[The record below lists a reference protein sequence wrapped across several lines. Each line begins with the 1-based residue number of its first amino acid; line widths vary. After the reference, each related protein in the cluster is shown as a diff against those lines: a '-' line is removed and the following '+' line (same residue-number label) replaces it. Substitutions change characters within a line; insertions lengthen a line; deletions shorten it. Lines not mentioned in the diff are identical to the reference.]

1 MIVVSSTAV
10 HVLLVAR
17 DSSKLDMA
25 MACAAHDRHQVGAPG
40 GNHQGPGVTKKNI
53 HQMVSA
59 KDLHVL
65 SLIASA
71 SLSGL
76 HNHACCHKIEHSYLT
91 SSALQAAQMHCTSPF
106 SCPYNRVDLLHTT
119 A

>member
-76 HNHACCHKIEHSYLT
+76 HNHACCHKIEHSIPHKLCIAGGT
-91 SSALQAAQMHCTSPF
+91 GALHLPIFMP
-106 SCPYNRVDLLHTT
+106 L
-119 A
+119 